1 MLVSSLQHKV
11 RTESET
17 SADHTEMPTHE
28 RSLQDFG
35 EQVGLMDSLQRQLSS
50 AQVCQHSF

>member
-1 MLVSSLQHKV
+1 VLVSSLQHKV